1 MVKDRD
7 KLNQTPGAGGDNVFS
22 LEEILAEYSTGKDGD
37 PGDRIPLP
45 VKPPRRLKADGEAP
59 EDKVIP
65 FPSEPPEEEPSPLA
79 EGIRKL
85 REAEDEYA
93 GRMFEEEERDPEEL
107 RAEQLLPG
115 ADVEEEIPLRRERR
129 PRRKIEPAPDLPPDE
144 LAGRLG
150 HGLGSLRL
158 RCVLVFLLAFLLL
171 ALAALPSLGVSLPA
185 AVLNSLSLQVY
196 LSAGLLVL
204 SMALG
209 ADLLGRGLFGL
220 LSGRPGGES
229 LLAVACAVTLADSL
243 TMLRLGGRE
252 GSLPYCCTAALSL
265 GFAMAGTYL
274 RRRGLRLSCRTAA
287 AAAEPYLVTLDEGKW
302 NGRNTYAKASAPIHG
317 FGSQIQGEDGAAL
330 LFRRAAPLL
339 LLACFLCSVIAS
351 LGTRRPEHLLWCLSA
366 MTTACAP
373 FSSLLCFGLPISI
386 LSTRLSKSGAALAG
400 WEGAGRAERNNGI
413 LLTDTDLFPPGS
425 VSLNGIKVF
434 GDFAVE
440 KVVAVTA
447 TLIHASG
454 SGLEKTFHDLL
465 RSQGLTY
472 RHPSA
477 VSSYEGGLE
486 AEMHGE
492 QILVGTAA
500 FMSLM
505 EVALP
510 QGLGVKN
517 AVFCAV
523 DGELAGIFALNYTLQ
538 GAVSPA
544 LTALIR
550 NNIRPVLATRDFN
563 LIPSML
569 HQRFKLPTDK
579 MEFPVAERRLELSD
593 PQQEHSGVITAVLCR
608 EGLGPYSE
616 AVVGARRLRQAT
628 LLSAGLSAAGC
639 AAGLLLTF
647 YLTFVSAYYSLS
659 PLNLTVFLFLW
670 AVPTFLISG
679 WVDRY

>member
-1 MVKDRD
+1 MVKNRD
-7 KLNQTPGAGGDNVFS
+7 KLNHTPPDEENNVFS
-22 LEEILAEYSTGKDGD
+22 LEEILAEYSSGKDEEL
-37 PGDRIPLP
+37 GDRIPIP
-45 VKPPRRLKADGEAP
+45 VKPPEEP
-59 EDKVIP
+59 EDEPEPQPEKVIQ
-65 FPSEPPEEEPSPLA
+65 FPSEPPEEERSPLA
-79 EGIRKL
+79 EGLRKL

-93 GRMFEEEERDPEEL
+93 GRMFEEEGRDPEEL
-107 RAEQLLPG
+107 RAEQLIPG
-115 ADVEEEIPLRRERR
+115 ADEEEEVPVRRERK
-129 PRRKIEPAPDLPPDE
+129 PRRAIEPAPDLPPDE
-144 LAGRLG
+144 LSRKLG
-150 HGLGSLRL
+150 KALGFLKL
-158 RCVLVFLLAFLLL
+158 RCVLVFLLALLL
-171 ALAALPSLGVSLPA
+171 LTLAALPSLGYSLP
-185 AVLNSLSLQVY
+185 LLSSLALQVY
-196 LSAGLLVL
+196 LSAGLLGCA
-204 SMALG
+204 MALG

-220 LSGRPGGES
+220 LSGRPGMES
-229 LLAVACAVTLADSL
+229 LLAVSCAVTLADSL

-252 GSLPYCCTAALSL
+252 DSLPYCCAAALSL
-265 GFAMAGTYL
+265 GFALTGTYL
-274 RRRGLRLSCRTAA
+274 KRRGLQLSCRTAA

-302 NGRNTYAKASAPIHG
+302 NGRNTYAKTSAPIHG
-317 FGSQIQGEDGAAL
+317 FGSQIQGEDGAER
-330 LFRRAAPLL
+330 LFRRTVPLL
-339 LLACFLCSVIAS
+339 LLACFLCSLIAA
-351 LGTRRPEHLLWCLSA
+351 LGTRHPEHLLWCLSA
-366 MTTACAP
+366 MTTACAS
-373 FSSLLCFGLPISI
+373 FSALLCFGLPISI
-386 LSTRLSKSGAALAG
+386 LSARLAKIGAALAG
-400 WEGAGRAERNNGI
+400 WEGAGRAERDNGI

-425 VSLNGIKVF
+425 VSLNGIKIF
-434 GDFAVE
+434 GDFPVE

-454 SGLEKTFHDLL
+454 SGLDKTFHDLL
-465 RSQGLTY
+465 RSQGLTF
-472 RHPSA
+472 RHPSG

-486 AEMHGE
+486 AEVHGE

-538 GAVSPA
+538 SAVSPS

-550 NNIRPVLATRDFN
+550 NKIRPVLATRDFN

-569 HQRFKLPTDK
+569 HQRFKLPTDQ
-579 MEFPVAERRLELSD
+579 MEFPVAARRLELSD

-628 LLSAGLSAAGC
+628 LLSAGLATAGC

-647 YLTFVSAYYSLS
+647 YLTFVSAYASLS
-659 PLNLTVFLFLW
+659 PLNLTVFLLLW
-670 AVPTFLISG
+670 TVPTLLISG